1 MYLLDTCILIDLIRG
16 RSSVQNSLSKI
27 GLHNCCTAETCIA
40 ELYVGAYKTQSK
52 LQFQQIEWLES
63 KLTALPLS
71 GSLRTY
77 AQIRALLEQKGL
89 RIEDTDLFIA
99 AVALDHDLTLV
110 THNTRHF
117 ARIPGLSIEDWCR
130 PQSQL

>member
-1 MYLLDTCILIDLIRG
+1 M
-16 RSSVQNSLSKI
+16 
-27 GLHNCCTAETCIA
+27 
-40 ELYVGAYKTQSK
+40 
-52 LQFQQIEWLES
+52 QFQQIEWLES
-63 KLTALPLS
+63 KLTALQLS

-77 AQIRALLEQKGL
+77 AQMRALLEQNGM

-117 ARIPGLSIEDWCR
+117 ARIPGLRIEDWSR
-130 PQSQL
+130 PQGQL

>member
-27 GLHNCCTAETCIA
+27 GLHTCCTAETCIA

-71 GSLRTY
+71 GSLRTD
-77 AQIRALLEQKGL
+77 AQIRALLEQQGI

-130 PQSQL
+130 PQGQL